1 MSMRIITYQSR
12 AVYKILKEKGEHK
25 ITSPEMTKTFN
36 SMCSKIYP
44 LDRPFEEG
52 YEYIKN
58 RMKKLLNNEDLDE
71 DIISPIWGWASYKSI
86 RKLDKD
92 NPNNYRIILEIP
104 DDKVLLTDF
113 SAYEDFSI
121 GKLHAVTESDEEYEA
136 LKKKVEEEG
145 KEVAY
150 KLYDQMLDLSEADYV
165 QATFWKIK
173 KEYIV
178 SMTKVRTKQRKI
190 RY

>member
-1 MSMRIITYQSR
+1 MRIITYQSR
-12 AVYKILKEKGEHK
+12 AVYKILKTKGEHK

-36 SMCSKIYP
+36 NFCSKTYP
-44 LDRPFEEG
+44 LNRPFEEG

-58 RMKKLLNNEDLDE
+58 RMKKLINNEDLDD

-92 NPNNYRIILEIP
+92 NPDYYRIVLDIP

-113 SAYEDFSI
+113 YEYENCSI
-121 GKLHAVTESDEEYEA
+121 GKLRAVFDT
-136 LKKKVEEEG
+136 EEEVLEAEKREEELG
-145 KEVAY
+145 KEYTYA
-150 KLYDQMLDLSEADYV
+150 LYDRMLDLSNAEYV

-178 SMTKVRTKQRKI
+178 SMTKVRVKQRKI
-190 RY
+190 RR